1 MRFSYAMD
9 TFPCH
14 LFQKSAEP
22 RNSEEN
28 SCIVIIF
35 EMPKHFKVNS
45 ENARRFIH
53 SDLWHFLKNVG
64 ENVLIIGDGPSGQ
77 DLIIH
82 LSSVAKSITLS
93 RKNWL
98 NATKEAQE
106 KYHKKFPP
114 TLFVKDIVKRLT
126 ADGVEFIDG
135 TRDIFSAVIFAT
147 GRMHLNIFIMAKFK
161 SFLYGIFTGYKFSY
175 SFLSVE
181 SGIHVDD
188 SFIQPLYKHVINIE
202 HPTMALIGIPRSALN
217 FAMFDLQ
224 VIWTIWSAFVLNIK
238 IEMSEKHIEMWIDR
252 PRDLQ
257 HSCVFFSNK

>member
-126 ADGVEFIDG
+126 AGGVEFIDG

-161 SFLYGIFTGYKFSY
+161 SFLYGIF
-175 SFLSVE
+175 
-181 SGIHVDD
+181 
-188 SFIQPLYKHVINIE
+188 QVINFRI
-202 HPTMALIGIPRSALN
+202 H
-217 FAMFDLQ
+217 F
-224 VIWTIWSAFVLNIK
+224 WVLNLK
-238 IEMSEKHIEMWIDR
+238 FMWMIVLFNR
-252 PRDLQ
+252 SINTWLISNTQQWHWLEYPGV
-257 HSCVFFSNK
+257 HSISLCLIYR